1 MIDSQAGSSCLNASK
16 GVDGHFKEI
25 PVAVGESSL
34 GVNFF
39 VLNLFEEG
47 KQDHVWQCYKGGHKY
62 FMRNS
67 LC

>member
-1 MIDSQAGSSCLNASK
+1 MWLLQCPGIWGQQFRLVIDSQAGSSYLNASN

-39 VLNLFEEG
+39 VLILFEI
-47 KQDHVWQCYKGGHKY
+47 
-62 FMRNS
+62 
-67 LC
+67 